1 MTATEISTRCRFFT
15 KVSSTTDHTI
25 DEIIFSA
32 NIWLDKVFSWILQ
45 ADKRWNFDDN
55 NQSDLPIGTIALV
68 ADQRDYGL
76 TAATVLNILKI
87 VCKDSAGNYK
97 ELTPMTLDDPAARD
111 ILELRNSSGTP
122 RRYVKNGNAIFL
134 DPAPSYAS
142 ATGLRVFF
150 QRNTV
155 PFTTADT
162 TAVPGFAKP
171 FHDILP
177 MGSAYDYLM
186 VKDTNRAKTL
196 YEVVQ
201 TNDGRIVERGLIAAM
216 KADLIQFYSA
226 RSEDQRPRLQLREE
240 DYGESELGGLA
251 GRLIVNP

>member
-87 VCKDSAGNYK
+87 VCKDSAGNYR
-97 ELTPMTLDDPAARD
+97 ELASMTLDDPAARD

-177 MGSAYDYLM
+177 MGAAYDYLS
-186 VKDTNRAKTL
+186 KEASPRADRLLLMIEK
-196 YEVVQ
+196 
-201 TNDGRIVERGLIAAM
+201 M
-216 KADLIQFYSA
+216 KADLIEFYSA
-226 RSEDQRPRLQLREE
+226 RSEDSRPRLSLHEE

>member
-1 MTATEISTRCRFFT
+1 MQFNTEASGFDIVTRTRYFT
-15 KVSSTTDHTI
+15 KVASTTDHSLA
-25 DEIIFSA
+25 EITFSV

-45 ADKRWNFDDN
+45 ADKRWSFEDN

-76 TAATVLNILKI
+76 SGATVLNILK
-87 VCKDSAGNYK
+87 VACKDSNGNYRILK
-97 ELTPMTLDDPAARD
+97 PLGIDDPEAKD
-111 ILELRNSSGTP
+111 IIELRGSSGTP
-122 RRYVKNGNAIFL
+122 VRYIKNANSIIL

-142 ATGLRVFF
+142 TTGLRVFF

-177 MGSAYDYLM
+177 MGAAYDYLA
-186 VKDTNRAKTL
+186 KEGDPRANNLFVMIEK
-196 YEVVQ
+196 
-201 TNDGRIVERGLIAAM
+201 M
-216 KADLIQFYSA
+216 KADLMEFYTA
-226 RSEDQRPRLQLREE
+226 RAEDSRPRLRLRHES
-240 DYGESELGGLA
+240 YGEEGLA
-251 GRLIVNP
+251 DDFGGDMQGVRFNN